1 MADKSFDFLKK
12 SEEMAS
18 DDVHYRKMMDEYTYF
33 RYFLSEVNNKYSDY
47 ELEKARAFNIRNK
60 AFKNYDKL
68 LVDFETNFNKNGGKV
83 VWACTAVDAVE
94 AITNI
99 LKENDSK
106 SIVKSKNNAVDE
118 IDLCN
123 ALIDGGFN
131 VEDIDISEYILKLA
145 VDRADSNFSNYDN
158 KCSSDVSD
166 ILSKKFRTDF
176 PDNAPSLLEF
186 ISGILK
192 EKIFNTDAVITGA
205 DFLVSD
211 DGSVVITESEGN
223 ILKSI
228 SRADVHIIVAG
239 IEKIIPSYHD
249 LNVLLPLSK
258 IYDDS
263 INNCFSMT
271 HIISKRNNDNGDKQ
285 KMYLIL
291 LDNGR
296 SEVFAEEKQKAVFTC
311 LQCGACQKVCP
322 ITNIISK
329 NIYEGTSYGPIGTVL
344 MPVMDKSK
352 DFSYYCTL
360 CTSCGQCEDVC
371 PMSISFRDL
380 IFTNRLK
387 FSKKESIFSKDGLL
401 SYFISSKLKN
411 RKNLEKGGAK
421 MKSKELKMLIGKT
434 WGLKRE
440 VPVFAENSFSQY
452 WKTLNGI
459 EK

>member
-1 MADKSFDFLKK
+1 MADKSLDFLKK

-18 DDVHYRKMMDEYTYF
+18 DEVHYRKMMDEYMYF
-33 RYFLSEVNNKYSDY
+33 RHFLSEVNEKYSDY
-47 ELEKARAFNIRNK
+47 ELEKSRAFNIRNK
-60 AFKNYDKL
+60 AFKNYDRL

-83 VWACTAVDAVE
+83 VWACTAIDAVK

-99 LKENDSK
+99 LNDNDSK
-106 SIVKSKNNAVDE
+106 NIIKSRNKAVDE
-118 IDLCN
+118 IDLYD
-123 ALIDGGFN
+123 ALVEDGFN

-158 KCSSDVSD
+158 KCSSDVND
-166 ILSKKFRTDF
+166 ILFKKFKTTL
-176 PDNAPSLLEF
+176 PDDAPSLLEF
-186 ISGILK
+186 ISGVLK
-192 EKIFNTDAVITGA
+192 EKIFNADAVITGA
-205 DFLVSD
+205 NFLVSD
-211 DGSVVITESEGN
+211 DGSVVITENEGN
-223 ILKSI
+223 ILKAISI
-228 SRADVHIIVAG
+228 ADIHIIVAG
-239 IEKIIPSYHD
+239 IEKIIPSYND

-263 INNCFSMT
+263 INNCFSLT
-271 HIISKRNNDNGDKQ
+271 HIISKRNSYNGRKQ
-285 KMYLIL
+285 KLYLIL

-329 NIYEGTSYGPIGTVL
+329 SLYEETYYGPVGTVL
-344 MPVMDKSK
+344 IPVMNKSK

-380 IFTNRLK
+380 IFNNRLK

-401 SYFISSKLKN
+401 SYFISNKLKN

-421 MKSKELKMLIGKT
+421 MKNKELKMLLGKT

-440 VPVFAENSFSQY
+440 VPVFTENSFSQY
-452 WKTLNGI
+452 WKTLNGL